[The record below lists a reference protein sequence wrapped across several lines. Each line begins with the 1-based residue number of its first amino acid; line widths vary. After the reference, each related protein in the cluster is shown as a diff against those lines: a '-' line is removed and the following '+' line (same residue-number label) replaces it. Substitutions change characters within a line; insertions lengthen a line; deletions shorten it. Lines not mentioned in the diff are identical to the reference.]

1 MFTCMPLT
9 GSFFWGSNSS
19 MPRHILAVLLLI
31 PLAGCAEDG
40 GGGPVISSL
49 STPTKAEAGM
59 DAPAASNSEEADSE
73 GVSFEGESD
82 PVITMTP
89 TQNGVT
95 AHLAWEQPS
104 DINVEGYYVYF
115 GKHASQVSNAEES
128 SSEESNSEES
138 TSEVPDSCSHG
149 ESQAVH
155 SPSATINGLE
165 PDTSYFFAIRAFN
178 KSESLCSNEI
188 VAVTPSVQS

>member
-1 MFTCMPLT
+1 MFMCVTVT
-9 GSFFWGSNSS
+9 SSFFWRSNCS
-19 MPRHILAVLLLI
+19 MTRRILAILLLL

-49 STPTKAEAGM
+49 SPSTKAEAEM
-59 DAPAASNSEEADSE
+59 DSPPAPNSEEADSE
-73 GVSFEGESD
+73 GVSFEGEAD

-104 DINVEGYYVYF
+104 DINVDGYYVYF
-115 GKHASQVSNAEES
+115 GKHASQEP
-128 SSEESNSEES
+128 SSEGPSSEES

-149 ESQAVH
+149 ESQEVD
-155 SPSATINGLE
+155 SPSVTINGLE
-165 PDTSYFFAIRAFN
+165 PNTSYFFAIRAFN

-188 VAVTPSVQS
+188 VAVTPSVRS

>member
-1 MFTCMPLT
+1 MFTYLT
-9 GSFFWGSNSS
+9 LTSSFFWRLNSS
-19 MPRHILAVLLLI
+19 VPRHILAVLFLI

-59 DAPAASNSEEADSE
+59 DTPPAPNSEEADSE
-73 GVSFEGESD
+73 GVSFEGETD

-104 DINVEGYYVYF
+104 DIDVEGYYVYF
-115 GKHASQVSNAEES
+115 GKHASQEPNAEEPS
-128 SSEESNSEES
+128 SEES

-165 PDTSYFFAIRAFN
+165 PNTSYFFAIRAFN

-188 VAVTPSVQS
+188 VTVTPPIQS